1 MSQFYRTISALD
13 TFVIGDHHYD
23 YIAQVVVENYTK
35 SNNWESKLNTRL
47 RRVLN
52 ELDVTYSIITPYTR
66 NAPATYITM
75 EQNAAHVDVIRLID
89 QLRFEDQHITAKPY
103 LFTNLRYNCFPLHQ
117 DFSKE
122 SQRIAVQ
129 RFNSDF
135 YPVNSR
141 ETWFRSEQQEIS
153 ITRPQPSASA
163 SSSQVIAC
171 GSGTTNVAKKRTQ
184 DVLTPS
190 QSSEAI
196 AKRPEIE
203 VVEDPATTK
212 KTTVG
217 PKVVHEEAVDQLI
230 KFRRNDPSI
239 PLLTSPP
246 SVSREVE
253 LSEAEK
259 QAAKDNLDHELLSE
273 AIMEIVNDAVVF
285 LKTRLG
291 IKEKKAE

>member
-103 LFTNLRYNCFPLHQ
+103 LFTNRRYNCVPLHQ

-141 ETWFRSEQQEIS
+141 RRGSDQNS
-153 ITRPQPSASA
+153 KRSAS
-163 SSSQVIAC
+163 
-171 GSGTTNVAKKRTQ
+171 R
-184 DVLTPS
+184 D
-190 QSSEAI
+190 
-196 AKRPEIE
+196 
-203 VVEDPATTK
+203 
-212 KTTVG
+212 
-217 PKVVHEEAVDQLI
+217 
-230 KFRRNDPSI
+230 RNH
-239 PLLTSPP
+239 PLAHP
-246 SVSREVE
+246 
-253 LSEAEK
+253 
-259 QAAKDNLDHELLSE
+259 QA
-273 AIMEIVNDAVVF
+273 
-285 LKTRLG
+285 R
-291 IKEKKAE
+291 